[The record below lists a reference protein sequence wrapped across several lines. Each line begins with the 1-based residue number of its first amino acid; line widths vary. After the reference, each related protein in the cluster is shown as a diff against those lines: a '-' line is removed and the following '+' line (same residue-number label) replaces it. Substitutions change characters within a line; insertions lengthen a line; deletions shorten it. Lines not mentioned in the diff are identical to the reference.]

1 MKVSED
7 VGLLIRS
14 AGERLSFEQH
24 GKLLN
29 PVLGISAGDQVCCVI
44 SYAIDVVSIVLTLTA
59 IRTLHSPH
67 HDHDHDPARDVF
79 QSMGILAQVEQ
90 WELLGVLSDTVWR
103 GLLMGCANA
112 GGGVLMRQASCVI
125 YQCLLSLRSCPADSL
140 TYGLYVRALS
150 SKERKSKHRSVDRTA
165 SGPTS
170 DPSGM
175 NSSRRPLCFDYSLH
189 LEDTGM
195 EWFYQRLQA
204 SHGRGNPSTELHAD
218 LESAAH
224 ASRSAPKR
232 LSIRSNSSPPPPSR
246 SPPLSL
252 TRRAEAKSEQVLKQS
267 IAKFGLTSP
276 EGGVL
281 SFKRPASSVGLYPAM
296 VVQESGC
303 DAELYP
309 EAQHVASDIDALLDQ
324 LHRDAA
330 RPIPTPSSSAN
341 TSIKVDP
348 IEELILPS
356 PSVESASTGDES
368 ADSPQQQQPQPVPV
382 GAQQSSFASLKQRFF
397 GGSNSNSKSN
407 ARKGPEPLSTAAA
420 ASGSTPSSSSSWTSK
435 VSQAFFKKSVQAPDS
450 CDEKTAAVIAQPGAH
465 KKPRI
470 SVIKLAAATQSFE
483 DEDVEEENEEASDD
497 DGSAIDPADD
507 GDGGDDGGG
516 AVVHSSSSSTGEA
529 SATSELDG
537 SKAAPDVSEH
547 QLSADID
554 AAVAE
559 ETAAEIS
566 KSAIEPLKDEHAS
579 AADDADDKSSDDDAD
594 GLIAS
599 ASAATITSG
608 DLNTNLS
615 PEDDIIHSPELS
627 GAVDSAVGHNERE
640 ATDCDGDMGGTAD
653 GATSSS
659 STTVSFSAVTSNAEE
674 PVLAEEPPP
683 AVSPPLI
690 DVVAVHEKL
699 LDLFSGIAQ
708 RRGSVV
714 GISCCTPCPHCRHS
728 MTEEDILSGWCAGS
742 GYDDHVKGNPRSRL
756 ARNMTAIHQV
766 TCRHCSEH
774 FSPRLT
780 IGVYS
785 SCEGAGG
792 AVQCSQLET
801 VPFMSPFGVR
811 FELEQLLS
819 TEGDKVVI
827 FADQLRDRHPAVYWG
842 VQWYSARLNMPCS
855 LLAPVSSPE
864 MMTGPPVCELPVVIG
879 WRECVVRANASK
891 VLSGL
896 DSEPL
901 RIADVFPECSAED
914 VQYLTTEVAGRLD
927 GSAHNMRSAM
937 LRYSECASIVH
948 RWAADGFSSA
958 RTIHIGLLSLCYIE
972 NRRDMISIP
981 KTSSK
986 LLRSNNMHS
995 LAILSKVNVAS
1006 SIYPPSNTTAAINS
1020 ALLCYNGW
1028 MCGISYRT
1036 HLSRR
1041 CSWKRS

>member
-59 IRTLHSPH
+59 IRALHSPH

-112 GGGVLMRQASCVI
+112 GGGVLMRQASGVI
-125 YQCLLSLRSCPADSL
+125 YQCLLSLKSCPADSL

-150 SKERKSKHRSVDRTA
+150 SKERKPKHRSVDRTA
-165 SGPTS
+165 SDPTS

-175 NSSRRPLCFDYSLH
+175 NSSRRPLCLDYSLH

-224 ASRSAPKR
+224 ASRGAPKR

-246 SPPLSL
+246 SLLL
-252 TRRAEAKSEQVLKQS
+252 TRRAEVKPEQVLKQS
-267 IAKFGLTSP
+267 ITKFGLTSP

-330 RPIPTPSSSAN
+330 RPVPTSSSSSAD

-348 IEELILPS
+348 IEELLLPS
-356 PSVESASTGDES
+356 PPPPVESASTGDES
-368 ADSPQQQQPQPVPV
+368 ADSPQQQPQPVPA

-397 GGSNSNSKSN
+397 GGSSSKSSN
-407 ARKGPEPLSTAAA
+407 ARKGPEPLSAAAA
-420 ASGSTPSSSSSWTSK
+420 ASGSTSSSSSSSSSSWTSK

-483 DEDVEEENEEASDD
+483 DEDVEEENEEVSDD
-497 DGSAIDPADD
+497 DGSAIDPTDD
-507 GDGGDDGGG
+507 DDGGG
-516 AVVHSSSSSTGEA
+516 VVVHSSSSSSSTGEA

-537 SKAAPDVSEH
+537 SKAAPDISEH

-579 AADDADDKSSDDDAD
+579 AADDESSDDDAD
-594 GLIAS
+594 ALIAS

-608 DLNTNLS
+608 DLNTILS
-615 PEDDIIHSPELS
+615 PEDDSIRSPELS
-627 GAVDSAVGHNERE
+627 SVVDSAVGHNERE
-640 ATDCDGDMGGTAD
+640 AADCNVDMVGTAD

-659 STTVSFSAVTSNAEE
+659 TETTTTVSFSAVTSNAEE
-674 PVLAEEPPP
+674 SVLAEEPPP
-683 AVSPPLI
+683 AAVSPPLI
-690 DVVAVHEKL
+690 DVVTVHEKL

-714 GISCCTPCPHCRHS
+714 GISCCTPCPHCRYS

-766 TCRHCSEH
+766 TCRQCSEH

-855 LLAPVSSPE
+855 MLAPVSSPE
-864 MMTGPPVCELPVVIG
+864 MMSGPPVCELPVVIG

-914 VQYLTTEVAGRLD
+914 VQYLKTEVASRLD
-927 GSAHNMRSAM
+927 GSAHNMRFAM

-948 RWAADGFSSA
+948 RWGADGFSSA

-1020 ALLCYNGW
+1020 ALLC
-1028 MCGISYRT
+1028 
-1036 HLSRR
+1036 
-1041 CSWKRS
+1041 